1 MLCSY
6 FIYPEQNPPN
16 LPLSKK
22 KQNVSEGTSSGLLSP
37 AAQILAILFTLA
49 PGKLTSACGPRTGN
63 IFLYVWMFVGIILTA
78 LIKSDLKR
86 TAPLILS
93 PNAPTQEH
101 PALPVGVSWGL
112 LIKPNPWG
120 LLPKGL
126 EKGLG
131 KQKPSRH
138 WGSGG
143 AGPPRM
149 LGDHGGGSGAQ

>member
-49 PGKLTSACGPRTGN
+49 PGKLTSACGPRTWN

-86 TAPLILS
+86 HNIHKGITNGDIKAVPVDSPTDQESKTILM
-93 PNAPTQEH
+93 
-101 PALPVGVSWGL
+101 
-112 LIKPNPWG
+112 
-120 LLPKGL
+120 PK
-126 EKGLG
+126 
-131 KQKPSRH
+131 Q
-138 WGSGG
+138 
-143 AGPPRM
+143 
-149 LGDHGGGSGAQ
+149 